1 MRKIIKRAKPI
12 YFVVLLLILVAAGIR
27 MISKIGLYNSLA
39 TNLIRSLIYIGLI
52 SAWGISIRKRIIQV
66 QVRRYLTVIASLMVI
81 WLSIRTVKFHFVHS
95 AFWNHQL
102 WYWYYLALLFIPLF
116 ALFVS
121 FSLNKPDDYRLPK
134 KLLYLYIIPT
144 LILIMVLTNDIHQF
158 VFAFPNGEIV
168 IDGPYKYGF
177 GSYIVVGWQIVCGTV
192 AVVTMIIRC
201 RIKENKAA
209 LSLPMAPLITAM
221 LYILIY
227 SLNFKFFNFILGDMT
242 VMLCL
247 LITAIFECC
256 IQCGLIQSNI
266 GYDFLYAA
274 TTISSQITDRDFNVI
289 HSSSTAV
296 TLSKEKMMQAASGSV
311 LIDENTVLKGHEIRN
326 GYVFWNE
333 DITELVNVSRELEMT
348 HEELCDTG
356 DVIKAESEQ
365 KEYWLRVMEKSR
377 LYDLIEEQ
385 TASQIAFL
393 KTTISKL
400 KNTES
405 LEDAKKLLS
414 EIVVV
419 GTYIKRKSNLMLI
432 CGEKDVVDVQ
442 ELKLCIN
449 ETAKNLRLYGIDC
462 KVNFEIKGLLM
473 SVLINGIYDFF
484 EFVIESCLN
493 SMKSILI
500 FVGKENEN
508 YKVNISVQCDTNLSL
523 LNEQIPMLVSE
534 YDEDGIWYLSLTF
547 DKGGETV

>member
-1 MRKIIKRAKPI
+1 
-12 YFVVLLLILVAAGIR
+12 
-27 MISKIGLYNSLA
+27 
-39 TNLIRSLIYIGLI
+39 
-52 SAWGISIRKRIIQV
+52 
-66 QVRRYLTVIASLMVI
+66 
-81 WLSIRTVKFHFVHS
+81 
-95 AFWNHQL
+95 
-102 WYWYYLALLFIPLF
+102 
-116 ALFVS
+116 
-121 FSLNKPDDYRLPK
+121 
-134 KLLYLYIIPT
+134 
-144 LILIMVLTNDIHQF
+144 
-158 VFAFPNGEIV
+158 
-168 IDGPYKYGF
+168 
-177 GSYIVVGWQIVCGTV
+177 
-192 AVVTMIIRC
+192 
-201 RIKENKAA
+201 
-209 LSLPMAPLITAM
+209 
-221 LYILIY
+221 
-227 SLNFKFFNFILGDMT
+227 
-242 VMLCL
+242 
-247 LITAIFECC
+247 
-256 IQCGLIQSNI
+256 
-266 GYDFLYAA
+266 
-274 TTISSQITDRDFNVI
+274 
-289 HSSSTAV
+289 
-296 TLSKEKMMQAASGSV
+296 
-311 LIDENTVLKGHEIRN
+311 
-326 GYVFWNE
+326 
-333 DITELVNVSRELEMT
+333 MT